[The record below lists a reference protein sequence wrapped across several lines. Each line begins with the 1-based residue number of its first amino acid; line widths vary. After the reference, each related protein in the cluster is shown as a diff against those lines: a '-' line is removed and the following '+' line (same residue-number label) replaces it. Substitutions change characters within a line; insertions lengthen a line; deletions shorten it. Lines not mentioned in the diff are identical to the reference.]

1 MQLFLINFEGDN
13 NKIKNNKLQ
22 KEITEFFVDYILK
35 NFFNTEGFLKKDKN
49 NKPYIEN
56 SPLKISIS
64 HSKNLVALLFD
75 EFECGV
81 DVEFIKTRNHKKI
94 LEYFNMD
101 NTLSEEEFYQW
112 WTIYEAEYKSQI
124 KDKILSFKYKNY
136 VCTISSRNKEIE
148 KIYEI
153 DFSGKENIEI
163 KNYCVNKFY
172 LPLNIK
178 NTASTIK
185 IKPTK

>member
-1 MQLFLINFEGDN
+1 
-13 NKIKNNKLQ
+13 
-22 KEITEFFVDYILK
+22 
-35 NFFNTEGFLKKDKN
+35 
-49 NKPYIEN
+49 
-56 SPLKISIS
+56 
-64 HSKNLVALLFD
+64 
-75 EFECGV
+75 
-81 DVEFIKTRNHKKI
+81 
-94 LEYFNMD
+94 MD

-172 LPLNIK
+172 
-178 NTASTIK
+178 
-185 IKPTK
+185 